1 MTSVESFCQRK
12 RTAWA
17 RKLTAALLTLSF
29 GLATFSAS
37 HAADK
42 LRIGYASPSVNV
54 ALLWITHEAKLF
66 AKNGLEVE
74 VLFLESALVQRA
86 MISGEIQLA
95 MMTGGLMA

>member
-1 MTSVESFCQRK
+1 MTSVKSVCPRQRA
-12 RTAWA
+12 AWA
-17 RKLTAALLTLSF
+17 RKLTFALLNISVGLVTLS
-29 GLATFSAS
+29 LS

-54 ALLWITHEAKLF
+54 AMLWITHEAKLF

-86 MISGEIQLA
+86 MINLP
-95 MMTGGLMA
+95 